1 MRTCIG
7 MHDGPPMHG
16 GTAVADA
23 DGTLAPDGTGH
34 ARRNTVADADG
45 TLAPDGPPMHDAT
58 AMRDDHYDVVR
69 PLRRRTSTMHPA
81 RWSRPGTPVLQLA
94 LGPPSARP
102 PPALSWPSPLL
113 EPGFS
118 RPAAPS
124 S

>member
-34 ARRNTVADADG
+34 ARRNSRGGRGG
-45 TLAPDGPPMHDAT
+45 TLAPDGPPMHDVT

-69 PLRRRTSTMHPA
+69 PLRRRTSTTTSYVHHAPGAMVAPGHSGAPA
-81 RWSRPGTPVLQLA
+81 RPR
-94 LGPPSARP
+94 
-102 PPALSWPSPLL
+102 PALPPLSAG
-113 EPGFS
+113 P
-118 RPAAPS
+118 RPA
-124 S
+124 